1 MHGMAVWMCNAWRAG
16 KGQPFPMHVRR
27 MPAWLSVHRIRG
39 CGVKGQPYAGP
50 WAPAAVDRLPSSS
63 SMTWLASTTSGPPL
77 SLPLRISLL
86 LWAAAV
92 AGFIVFVL
100 HEEKKWR
107 GDGPCDFDP
116 NWPR

>member
-1 MHGMAVWMCNAWRAG
+1 MACLDGCATHGVRGRASRSPCMCAGCPHGCLCIGLRVRGESTAV
-16 KGQPFPMHVRR
+16 
-27 MPAWLSVHRIRG
+27 
-39 CGVKGQPYAGP
+39 PYADP